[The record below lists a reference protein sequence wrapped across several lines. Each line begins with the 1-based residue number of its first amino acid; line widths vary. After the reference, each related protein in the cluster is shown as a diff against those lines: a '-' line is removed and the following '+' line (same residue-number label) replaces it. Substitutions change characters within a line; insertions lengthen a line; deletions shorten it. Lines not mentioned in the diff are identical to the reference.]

1 MAVLEI
7 VKYPD
12 KRLRLKSES
21 VKNIDTKTDK
31 LIDNMIDTMYENN
44 GLGLAAIQIGVPVR
58 IFIIDWNQRE
68 TGERDR
74 ESILVFINPVI
85 FECKEKVI
93 SENEGCLSLP
103 GISSDIERFNK
114 CKVRALN
121 KKGEEFVLEAEGL
134 LSFACQH
141 ENDHLDGIL
150 YIDRLSNLKKNF
162 MIKKYKK
169 LRRDRK

>member
-1 MAVLEI
+1 MAVFEI

-12 KRLRLKSES
+12 KRLRLKSKP
-21 VKNIDTKTDK
+21 VKNIDTETDE

-44 GLGLAAIQIGVPVR
+44 GLGLAAIQIGVPMR

-68 TGERDR
+68 TGERKRD
-74 ESILVFINPVI
+74 SILVFINPVI
-85 FECKEKVI
+85 FELKEKVI
-93 SENEGCLSLP
+93 SKNEGCLSLP
-103 GISSDIERFNK
+103 GISSDIERFNM

-134 LSFACQH
+134 LAFACQH